1 MSEGKY
7 RIRKVVILGSGV
19 MGSQIAAH
27 CVNAGLDVWLLDL
40 KSDEPDRPDKI
51 AEESIR
57 KLTEMK
63 PAPLGMPE
71 FSDRIKPG
79 NFEDDLSIISEADWV
94 CEAVVER
101 MNIKKEMMAKIEAYW
116 KPGTIVSTNTSGL
129 PIGEISGECKNEL
142 QKHFLGTHFFNP
154 PRYMKLLEII
164 PTGQTDPAV
173 TGFMTGFCE
182 RILGKG
188 VVQCND
194 TPNFIANRIG
204 VFSMAAIMPWYFNGS
219 FRAEE
224 IDLLTGK
231 LTGYSKAA
239 TFRTS
244 DMVGLDVLKHV
255 AENLYPAVPND
266 ERRDV
271 FKLPEMLNSMVE
283 KNWLGNKSG
292 QGFYKKVKTEKGTE
306 YYALNP
312 ESMEYQPQKDVEFDS
327 VAKAKKEYNTSGERL
342 AYIVSQ
348 SDKAGKFLWKI
359 HCDLLIYAANRIPE
373 ITGSTE
379 AIDRAMQWGFNW
391 ELGPFQRWDAIGV
404 RESVQRMEEE
414 GIAVPDNVIR
424 MLGSGRESFYE
435 NGTIY
440 NLATGEIEKLSPP
453 AGDALTVSILSSENK
468 EVWGN
473 RHAGLYDMKDGVALF
488 EFRTKQQTLGF
499 DLIDSVHTAC
509 DKVESEFQAL
519 VIGHDHENFSYG
531 ANLSEAVTAISK
543 GERKTIIKAV
553 NSFQETA
560 VGLRYQPFPVIGA
573 VSGRAFGGAVEF
585 MMHCDR
591 VVAHHELY
599 CGLVELGV
607 GLIPAGGGT
616 KELLL
621 RYMNRVLDDES
632 VDPLPYVKEA
642 FKTIGMAKVSDG
654 APKGKKLRYLSEDDI
669 IVMHRDLLLKTAKEQ
684 ALAIAGAGYRPPA
697 EPTIK
702 LLGKTGYSALKLML
716 YIMKESKYISPYDE
730 VLAGK
735 VAYVM
740 TGGDLSETQEVPES
754 YVLKLER
761 EAILEL
767 FDDERTFKRMEH
779 MLKTGKA
786 LRN

>member
-1 MSEGKY
+1 MSDRNY
-7 RIRKVVILGSGV
+7 RIRKVVVLGSGV

-51 AEESIR
+51 AEDSIQ
-57 KLTEMK
+57 KLIKMNPAPFGLTEY
-63 PAPLGMPE
+63 AG
-71 FSDRIKPG
+71 RIKTG
-79 NFEDDLSIISEADWV
+79 NFEDDLKIISQSDWV
-94 CEAVVER
+94 CEVIVER
-101 MNIKKEMMAKIEAYW
+101 MDIKKDMIEKIQKFW
-116 KPGTIVSTNTSGL
+116 KPGTIVSSNTSGL
-129 PIGEISGECKNEL
+129 PIGEISEESSADL

-164 PTGQTDPAV
+164 PTGQTEPAI
-173 TGFMTGFCE
+173 TDYMTGFCE
-182 RILGKG
+182 KILGKG
-188 VVQCND
+188 VVLCND

-224 IDLLTGK
+224 IDQLTGT

-255 AENLYPAVPND
+255 ADNLYPAVPDD

-271 FKLPEMLNSMVE
+271 FKLPDKLNDLVE
-283 KNWLGNKSG
+283 KDWLGNKSG
-292 QGFYKKVKTEKGTE
+292 QGFYKKVKSEKGTE
-306 YYALNP
+306 YHALDP
-312 ESMEYQPQKDVEFDS
+312 DSMEYQPQKKVEFKS
-327 VAKAKKEYNTSGERL
+327 VSEAKKEYKTSGDRL
-342 AYIVSQ
+342 KFLVNQ
-348 SDKAGKFLWKI
+348 DDKAGDFLWKI
-359 HCDLLIYAANRIPE
+359 HCDLLLYAANRIPE
-373 ITGSTE
+373 ISGSTE
-379 AIDRAMQWGFNW
+379 AIDRAMRWGFNW
-391 ELGPFQRWDAIGV
+391 ELGPFQRWDALGV
-404 RESVQRMEEE
+404 EESVNRMENE
-414 GIAVPDNVIR
+414 GLIVPSSVKK
-424 MLGSGRESFYE
+424 MLGSGRTNFYE

-440 NLATGEIEKLSPP
+440 NLATGEVEKLSPP
-453 AGDALTVSILSSENK
+453 ARDAVTVSILSSENK
-468 EVWGN
+468 EVYGN
-473 RHAGLYDMKDGVALF
+473 SHAGLYDMGDGVALF

-499 DLIDSVHTAC
+499 DLIESVQTAC
-509 DKVESEFQAL
+509 EKVESEFQAL

-531 ANLSEAVTAISK
+531 ANLSEAVSAISK
-543 GERKTIIKAV
+543 GNRETIQKAV
-553 NSFQETA
+553 NNFQETA

-616 KELLL
+616 KEFLL
-621 RYMNRVLDDES
+621 RSMTRVLEDDS

-654 APKGKKLRYLSEDDI
+654 APKAVELGYLRDSDV
-669 IVMHRDLLLKTAKEQ
+669 IVMHRDLLLKTAREQ
-684 ALAIAGAGYRPPA
+684 ALAMAGAGYRPPA
-697 EPTIK
+697 EPKIR
-702 LLGKTGYSALKLML
+702 LLGQTGYSALKLML
-716 YIMKESKYISPYDE
+716 YIMKESKFISPYDE
-730 VLAGK
+730 ILAEK
-735 VAYVM
+735 VAFVM
-740 TGGDLSETQEVPES
+740 TGGDLSESQEVPES